1 LTQSI
6 KQRVV
11 GALVLL
17 AIALIF
23 LPVIFD
29 GQGSYQQNLQ
39 SRIPEPPP
47 IPDVPDTTPTR
58 PTIVADTDAIKI
70 PPTNVAG
77 ADTSVSAANDKLDAV
92 DTPTVDTETT
102 PSESP
107 SLDAEGLPRGWSV
120 RLASFSSV
128 ENASRLVSRLQ
139 DDGYKAYSREIQS
152 SQGALTAVFVG
163 PGVRQERIQQLRL
176 QLQDVYELAGI
187 VVPFEL
193 EEL

>member
-1 LTQSI
+1 MNQNI

-17 AIALIF
+17 AVALIF

-39 SRIPEPPP
+39 SRIPEPPLSP
-47 IPDVPDTTPTR
+47 QMPDTTPTR
-58 PTIVADTDAIKI
+58 PTIVADSDAIII
-70 PPTNVAG
+70 PPEASTVS
-77 ADTSVSAANDKLDAV
+77 DTSQPSVNNNSDEVDLPKVETDKLTA
-92 DTPTVDTETT
+92 T
-102 PSESP
+102 SP
-107 SLDAEGLPRGWSV
+107 SLDAQGLPRGWSV

-128 ENASRLVSRLQ
+128 ENASRLVSRLL

-152 SQGALTAVFVG
+152 SQGVLRAVFVG

-176 QLQDVYELAGI
+176 QLQEVYDLAGI